1 MRFLCTFFD
10 FVCTKH
16 AFTYKSKHRILFRFL
31 FLLDNFHGTIRIFLE
46 MLSTIYYHEWG
57 HKVAKMPLLDYP
69 KAEVL
74 KVPVEIS

>member
-1 MRFLCTFFD
+1 MRFLCTFFN

-46 MLSTIYYHEWG
+46 MLSTIYYHE
-57 HKVAKMPLLDYP
+57 
-69 KAEVL
+69 
-74 KVPVEIS
+74 